1 MVGALFLVLAF
12 ILFEIEQSF
21 NSNQVTNVK
30 RKDSELLIRMDTL
43 RIFDLKIYFLH
54 IYMKHSKRV
63 SKVGRTRLFLRGP

>member
-63 SKVGRTRLFLRGP
+63 SKEGRTRLFLRGP